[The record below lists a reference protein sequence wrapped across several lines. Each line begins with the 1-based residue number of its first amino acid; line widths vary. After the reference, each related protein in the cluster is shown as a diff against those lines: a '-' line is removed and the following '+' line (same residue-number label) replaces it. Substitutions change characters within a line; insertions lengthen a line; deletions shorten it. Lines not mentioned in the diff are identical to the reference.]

1 MTTKPAPRAFDAVL
15 CDVDNVIRHYDQAP
29 LAALERAA
37 GVAEGTTARIAFT
50 PEVDLPLLLGAVTP
64 QQWVGDV
71 TAALAEQGV
80 LDAVA
85 ARPLAAA
92 LAGAPFA
99 ADEAVVGLLRRVREE
114 AGLPLVLVSN
124 ASVDLEDDLAGLGLA
139 ALADHVVSSARVGV
153 AKPDPRIYAIAAER
167 AGVPAERC
175 LFVDDSR
182 ANVEAAL
189 ALGMSALHYRT
200 PADLHTALQPAFTAT
215 APPTSP

>member
-1 MTTKPAPRAFDAVL
+1 MTTKSAPRPFDAVL
-15 CDVDNVIRHYDQAP
+15 CDVDNVIRHYDPAP

-37 GVAEGTTARIAFT
+37 GVAEGTTARVAFT

-64 QQWVGDV
+64 RQWVESV
-71 TAALAEQGV
+71 AAAFAVQGV

-92 LAGAPFA
+92 LAGSPFA
-99 ADEAVVGLLRRVREE
+99 ADEAVVALLRRVREE

-124 ASVDLEDDLAGLGLA
+124 ASVDLEDDLAALGLA

-153 AKPDPRIYAIAAER
+153 AKPDPRIYAIAVDR

-182 ANVEAAL
+182 ENVEAAL
-189 ALGMSALHYRT
+189 ALGMSALHYRV
-200 PADLHTALQPAFTAT
+200 PADLRTALEPAFAF
-215 APPTSP
+215 ARLPASP